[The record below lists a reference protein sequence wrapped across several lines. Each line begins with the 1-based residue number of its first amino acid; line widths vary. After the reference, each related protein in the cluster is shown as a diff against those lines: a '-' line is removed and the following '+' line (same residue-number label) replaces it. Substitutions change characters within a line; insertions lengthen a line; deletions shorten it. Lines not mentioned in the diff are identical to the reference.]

1 MNWDDICQD
10 IYFEDSY
17 YQEEKK
23 NSKKHSLKNTYN
35 YDPMYQE
42 LKRYRGNISAI
53 DVA

>member
-1 MNWDDICQD
+1 MATLQLRVDD
-10 IYFEDSY
+10 
-17 YQEEKK
+17 
-23 NSKKHSLKNTYN
+23 SLKNTYN